1 MTTLKFLVGQSS
13 ACAGPNAAGPMVAA
27 TDDNAP
33 SFRTSRRF
41 MVSSQRSDGTHHPM
55 RFGGEPEMDQR
66 VAAAKG
72 ARSSPVNART
82 PSPAPRWSARRPT
95 DDSPWPG
102 CAGVRGLDQAG
113 KDDS

>member
-13 ACAGPNAAGPMVAA
+13 ACAGPNAAGPIVAA

-41 MVSSQRSDGTHHPM
+41 MVSSQRSDGTHYPM

-72 ARSSPVNART
+72 ARSSPRVR
-82 PSPAPRWSARRPT
+82 RRPLLV
-95 DDSPWPG
+95 G
-102 CAGVRGLDQAG
+102 RLAGRQTIALGPDVRPSAASTKRVKMIL
-113 KDDS
+113 